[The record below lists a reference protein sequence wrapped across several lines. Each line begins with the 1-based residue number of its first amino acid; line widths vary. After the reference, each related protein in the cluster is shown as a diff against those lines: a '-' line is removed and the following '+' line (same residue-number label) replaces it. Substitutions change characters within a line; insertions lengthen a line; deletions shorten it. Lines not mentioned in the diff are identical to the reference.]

1 MLIETNKGEV
11 EQISLMKPKSGD
23 PNDPGLLEYLEE
35 IIGSN
40 VYKEQIDNLET
51 EHDKNVDLK
60 KEKFERVKIS
70 ESDLMKLDDA
80 KNVALDFIKKEHQCY
95 QIQNVMHQNE
105 RWRKNDEVLTREEE
119 VNNIDI
125 KYKEEKKKLVD
136 KRKENEDFNRQYN
149 ELKREKD
156 QTDRKMANIK
166 KNYDELSNKDEKLQ
180 MDKKHCVT
188 NEVKLTVN
196 TFFN

>member
-1 MLIETNKGEV
+1 
-11 EQISLMKPKSGD
+11 MKPKSGD
-23 PNDPGLLEYLEE
+23 ANDPGLLEYLEE

-51 EHDKNVDLK
+51 EHDKAIDLK

-70 ESDLMKLDDA
+70 EGDLMKLDDS
-80 KNVALDFIKKEHQCY
+80 KNIAVEFIQKEQQCY
-95 QIQNVMHQNE
+95 QLQNVMHQIE

-119 VNNIDI
+119 VTKIDS

-188 NEVKLTVN
+188 NEVKLTVR
-196 TFFN
+196 